1 MMPGIRVGTSAF
13 TAAGWVGSFYPE
25 GLKPAAY
32 LNHYA
37 QHFDTVEVDSTYYRT
52 PSAST
57 VKRWYEQTPKNF
69 LFSLKIVQTITHEK
83 VLVDCEEDFRE
94 FLAAADLLAEKL
106 GPLLFQF
113 PYFNAGA
120 FPDRDSFLDRLSAF
134 VKQLPQGYR
143 FAVELRNRHWLVP
156 RLLDILREKNVAL
169 ALIDHPWMPRPREIL
184 AESDPITSNFT
195 YIRLLGDRK
204 AIEEKTKSWDKTIE
218 NRQRE
223 LFEWVEIVRQ
233 IQARQV
239 DIFAYANNHYAGHAP
254 ATVRQFLEMLEK
266 P

>member
-1 MMPGIRVGTSAF
+1 MARIHVGTSAF

-25 GLKPAAY
+25 GLKDADY
-32 LNHYA
+32 LNYYA
-37 QHFDTVEVDSTYYRT
+37 RHFKTVEVDSTYYRT
-52 PSAST
+52 PSPST
-57 VKRWYEQTPKNF
+57 VKRWYGQTPKEF
-69 LFSLKIVQTITHEK
+69 LFALKIVQTITHEK
-83 VLVDCEEDFRE
+83 VLVDCDEEFRE
-94 FLAAADLLAEKL
+94 FMAAADLLAEKL

-120 FPDRDSFLDRLSAF
+120 FPDRDSFLERLSSF
-134 VKQLPQGYR
+134 VKKLPQGYR

-156 RLLDILREKNVAL
+156 RLLDTLRERNVAL
-169 ALIDHPWMPRPREIL
+169 ALIDHPWMPRPREIFS
-184 AESDPITSNFT
+184 EFDPITSNFT

-223 LFEWVEIVRQ
+223 LSEWVEIVRQ
-233 IQARQV
+233 IQARQI

-254 ATVRQFLEMLEK
+254 ATVRQFLEILEK